1 MNEQELQQAF
11 IQWLAQKLGV
21 QDESQ
26 LKQAVQE
33 MGQEGLQQAYQQF
46 MQEMQQQQAQK
57 AKFGAKL
64 NYIKGLN
71 GQCPEGTE
79 MQYFKEGGTI
89 CKKCVAKQKNGDKEY
104 DPVEQF
110 KCGRKMKKKKCEA
123 GGTVNIDKCGA
134 KIKKKKCE
142 NGGFISFDKC
152 GNKIKKKKCENGGFV
167 PFDKCGNKMK
177 KKLQKGGWID
187 KKKGIWN
194 WDSNDRFERIKK
206 YYRGEIGQ
214 ISDDDMKYLV
224 KNPELE
230 SFLHNIY
237 KTSKLKNKR
246 TESIEAQQDYVNNFP
261 EGADPKAY
269 IASVPDSANNYKG
282 RIGIGKF
289 KMLPKQRQQN
299 NNVVPE
305 KSSGSG
311 LDRVYEQS
319 RQQQAYNE
327 AQSRGY
333 MGGAT
338 NDFENMVV
346 RENGV
351 FGPSNWKENI
361 KTYKDPKSGKILQ
374 YITVDGINYFNNGRY
389 WDPSIRRGGNYT
401 YTPGWR
407 IFGGGFKR
415 N

>member
-1 MNEQELQQAF
+1 
-11 IQWLAQKLGV
+11 
-21 QDESQ
+21 
-26 LKQAVQE
+26 
-33 MGQEGLQQAYQQF
+33 
-46 MQEMQQQQAQK
+46 
-57 AKFGAKL
+57 
-64 NYIKGLN
+64 
-71 GQCPEGTE
+71 
-79 MQYFKEGGTI
+79 
-89 CKKCVAKQKNGDKEY
+89 
-104 DPVEQF
+104 
-110 KCGRKMKKKKCEA
+110 
-123 GGTVNIDKCGA
+123 
-134 KIKKKKCE
+134 
-142 NGGFISFDKC
+142 
-152 GNKIKKKKCENGGFV
+152 
-167 PFDKCGNKMK
+167 
-177 KKLQKGGWID
+177 
-187 KKKGIWN
+187 
-194 WDSNDRFERIKK
+194 
-206 YYRGEIGQ
+206 
-214 ISDDDMKYLV
+214 MKYLV

-230 SFLHNIY
+230 SFLHNVY

-269 IASVPDSANNYKG
+269 IASVPDSVNNYKG

-305 KSSGSG
+305 KSGGSG
-311 LDRVYEQS
+311 LDRMYEQS

-333 MGGAT
+333 IGGAT

-346 RENGV
+346 RENGI

-361 KTYKDPKSGKILQ
+361 KTYKDPKSGKNLQ